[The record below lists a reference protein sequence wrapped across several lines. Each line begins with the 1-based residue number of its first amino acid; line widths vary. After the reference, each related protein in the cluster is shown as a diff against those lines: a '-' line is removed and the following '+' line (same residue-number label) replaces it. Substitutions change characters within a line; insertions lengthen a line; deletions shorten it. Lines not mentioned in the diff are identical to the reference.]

1 MFLGPILAIY
11 NQKSKPRCSYIIS
24 SIAANT
30 YYFSIPKNVHF
41 EIRDAED
48 PWQFPQKFDYI
59 HGRAILS
66 CFKDPFTVIKHAYN
80 SLSPGG
86 YLELQDGFFPFRY
99 VGDVPKESAL
109 YKWNEIVEAGAAKS
123 GRPWT
128 NCQYYEKWME
138 EIGFKD
144 VVEKRFYWP
153 TNAWAKGAY
162 YKTVAAWWQA
172 DLLQGLEAI
181 SLKVMGLMGWEADK
195 VREFLVDVKRDVQDT
210 NIHAYLSM

>member
-1 MFLGPILAIY
+1 VIY
-11 NQKSKPRCSYIIS
+11 NLKSKPLCIGRIAGIS
-24 SIAANT
+24 TKTHIP
-30 YYFSIPKNVHF
+30 SIPKNVHF
-41 EIRDAED
+41 EIKDAED

-66 CFKDPFTVIKHAYN
+66 CFREPFTVIQQAFN

-86 YLELQDGFFPFRY
+86 YLELQDGYFPFEY
-99 VGDVPKESAL
+99 VGDIPKDSAL
-109 YKWNEIVEAGAAKS
+109 YKWNEIVAAGAAKS

-128 NCQYYEKWME
+128 NCKYYKQWME
-138 EIGFKD
+138 EIGFED
-144 VVEKRFYWP
+144 VTEKKFYWP
-153 TNAWAKGAY
+153 TNAWAEGAY

-195 VREFLVDVKRDVQDT
+195 IRNFLVDVRRDVRDT
-210 NIHAYLSM
+210 SIHAYLSM